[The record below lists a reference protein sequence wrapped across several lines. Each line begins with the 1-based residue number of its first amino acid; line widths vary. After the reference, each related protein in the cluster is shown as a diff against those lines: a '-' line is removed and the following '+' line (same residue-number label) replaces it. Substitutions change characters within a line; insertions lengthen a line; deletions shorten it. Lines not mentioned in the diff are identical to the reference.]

1 MIKSKIH
8 YLFPLPFIYNFFN
21 NFLNN
26 NFKFD
31 HIDTF
36 SIMLSLAYFTF
47 LLTIGHIISDSLEI
61 NNLSL
66 SIGLFL
72 MSFFVV
78 NFFTLYFDKFL
89 LSFHNYFY
97 ITVVLWIFVF
107 LINYKKIK
115 INKLFTLLITFFITK
130 LLSNN
135 YSTMSLR
142 HKELSTDTT
151 FFWTPMSKMIYENS
165 LFYSL
170 ENNIISGYGL
180 LINYIHAVN
189 FKLIFD
195 VEIFSYSPATTN
207 VFLFLG
213 LLFIYELRVKK
224 PIKLSASLIY
234 VSILVNSDWLSFLF
248 FNSTMG
254 EVITNY
260 LFTIF
265 FLFIFGS
272 KTMFEDN
279 IQIRNRYLVLTFSGF
294 LYFSKPFVS
303 YLILIA
309 IFILFIIEKDMRIL
323 FSGFFG
329 LLINFLNYRFVIS
342 GNIQDGYLNSSE
354 ISNINSLTNL
364 NFDNIFTIFKNF
376 YLLDKVTSLFI
387 FFLLVILIFNFLK
400 FRSLS
405 KSTII
410 IFLNLILVFY
420 LYSSIWESKELES
433 AYRYILTFIN
443 LYFFVYVDEIKKL

>member
-1 MIKSKIH
+1 MIKSKIY

-26 NFKFD
+26 NLKIE
-31 HIDTF
+31 HIDTY
-36 SIMLSLAYFTF
+36 SIILTFAYFAF
-47 LLTIGHIISDSLEI
+47 LLTIGHLISDSLEI

-72 MSFFVV
+72 MSFFIG
-78 NFFTLYFDKFL
+78 NFFTLYFDKFF

-97 ITVVLWIFVF
+97 LTIVLWIFVF
-107 LINYKKIK
+107 LINYKKIN
-115 INKLFTLLITFFITK
+115 INKLFTLFITFLITK

-135 YSTMSLR
+135 YSNMSFQ

-195 VEIFSYSPATTN
+195 SEVFSYSPATTN

-265 FLFIFGS
+265 FLFIFES
-272 KTMFEDN
+272 KTIFKDN
-279 IQIRNRYLVLTFSGF
+279 IQLRNRYLVLTFSGF

-309 IFILFIIEKDMRIL
+309 IFILFIIEKDIRIL

-354 ISNINSLTNL
+354 ISSINSLANL

-376 YLLDKVTSLFI
+376 YILDKVTSLFI
-387 FFLLVILIFNFLK
+387 FFLLVILIFNFIK

-405 KSTII
+405 KSTLI
-410 IFLNLILVFY
+410 IFLNLVLVFY

-443 LYFFVYVDEIKKL
+443 LYFFVYIDEVKKL

>member
-26 NFKFD
+26 NLKVE
-31 HIDTF
+31 HIDTY
-36 SIMLSLAYFTF
+36 SIILSFAYFAF
-47 LLTIGHIISDSLEI
+47 LLTIGHLISDSLEI

-97 ITVVLWIFVF
+97 MTVVLWIFVF

-135 YSTMSLR
+135 YSTMSFQ

-165 LFYSL
+165 LVYSL

-195 VEIFSYSPATTN
+195 SEVFSYSPATTN

-234 VSILVNSDWLSFLF
+234 VSILLNSDWLSFLF

-265 FLFIFGS
+265 FLFIFES

-279 IQIRNRYLVLTFSGF
+279 IQLRNRYLVLTFSGF
-294 LYFSKPFVS
+294 LYFTKPFVS

-309 IFILFIIEKDMRIL
+309 IFILFIIEKDIRIL

-354 ISNINSLTNL
+354 ISSINSLTNL
-364 NFDNIFTIFKNF
+364 NLDNIFTIFKNF
-376 YLLDKVTSLFI
+376 YILDKVTSLFI
-387 FFLLVILIFNFLK
+387 FFLLVILIFNFIK

-405 KSTII
+405 KSTLI
-410 IFLNLILVFY
+410 IFLNLVLVFY

-443 LYFFVYVDEIKKL
+443 LYFFVYIDEVKKL

>member
-36 SIMLSLAYFTF
+36 SIILSFAYFAF
-47 LLTIGHIISDSLEI
+47 LLAIGHIISDSLEI

-78 NFFTLYFDKFL
+78 NFFTLYFDKFF

-97 ITVVLWIFVF
+97 LTIVLWIFVF
-107 LINYKKIK
+107 LINYKKIN

-135 YSTMSLR
+135 YSTMSFQ

-165 LFYSL
+165 LVYSL

-195 VEIFSYSPATTN
+195 SEVFSYSPATTN

-234 VSILVNSDWLSFLF
+234 VSILLNSDWLSFLF

-265 FLFIFGS
+265 FLFIFES

-279 IQIRNRYLVLTFSGF
+279 IQLRNRYLVLTFSGF
-294 LYFSKPFVS
+294 LYFTKPFVS

-309 IFILFIIEKDMRIL
+309 IFILFIIEKDIRIL

-354 ISNINSLTNL
+354 ISSINSLTNL
-364 NFDNIFTIFKNF
+364 NLDNIFTIFKNF
-376 YLLDKVTSLFI
+376 YILDKVTSLFI
-387 FFLLVILIFNFLK
+387 FFLLVILIFNFIK

-405 KSTII
+405 KSTLI
-410 IFLNLILVFY
+410 IFLNLVLVFY

-443 LYFFVYVDEIKKL
+443 LYFFVYIDEVKKL

>member
-26 NFKFD
+26 NLKVE
-31 HIDTF
+31 HIDTY
-36 SIMLSLAYFTF
+36 SIILSFAYFAF
-47 LLTIGHIISDSLEI
+47 LLTIGHLISDSLEI

-78 NFFTLYFDKFL
+78 NFFTLYFDKFF

-97 ITVVLWIFVF
+97 LTIVLWIFVF
-107 LINYKKIK
+107 LINYKKIN

-135 YSTMSLR
+135 YSTMSFQ

-165 LFYSL
+165 LVYSL

-195 VEIFSYSPATTN
+195 SEVFSYSPATTN

-234 VSILVNSDWLSFLF
+234 VSILLNSDWLSFLF

-265 FLFIFGS
+265 FLFIFES

-279 IQIRNRYLVLTFSGF
+279 IQLRNRYLVLTFSGF
-294 LYFSKPFVS
+294 LYFTKPFVS

-309 IFILFIIEKDMRIL
+309 IFILFIIEKDIRIL

-354 ISNINSLTNL
+354 ISSINSLTNL
-364 NFDNIFTIFKNF
+364 NLDNIFTIFKNF
-376 YLLDKVTSLFI
+376 YILDKVTSLFI
-387 FFLLVILIFNFLK
+387 FFLLVILIFNFIK

-405 KSTII
+405 KSTLI
-410 IFLNLILVFY
+410 IFLNLVLVFY

-443 LYFFVYVDEIKKL
+443 LYFFVYIDEVKKL